1 MNNPFDRSKVRPSP
15 IEILVAGL
23 IWNRQGRHRAIPI
36 AEIIR
41 LAGAGNYLLDDRKV
55 KDIVHQLRRTHRVPI
70 GSSRHDPPGYFIMLD
85 ASDLDAGLGAYRR
98 QLIEGW
104 QVLRAVAPESWIAE
118 LRGQL
123 TIEDTT
129 P

>member
-1 MNNPFDRSKVRPSP
+1 MDHPFDRSKIRPSP
-15 IEILVAGL
+15 AEVLLAGI
-23 IWNRQGRHRAIPI
+23 IWNHQGRDRAISI

-55 KDIVHQLRRTHRVPI
+55 KDIVHELRRTHHVAI
-70 GSSRHDPPGYFIMLD
+70 GSSRGDLPGYFVMV
-85 ASDLDAGLGAYRR
+85 DLADFDAGLGAYRR

-104 QVLRAVAPESWIAE
+104 QVLRAVAPQSWIAE

-123 TIEDTT
+123 TIADA